1 MPIESASDLFVAK
14 GVDLRHWHNVSS
26 DIIKYLRDKLDRA
39 GEAAVY
45 KGSLENLAAF
55 SGVEDTASKGD
66 VWTNEETGVNLM
78 WNGEDWIP
86 VSLYRI
92 DFDREA
98 IEGSERGIQS
108 GYVWTALQ
116 NVITDEEIEEIL
128 RMMDDDY
135 ELQSSI
141 DNVSNQ
147 LADVIQDVHDLQ
159 DKYDRLPNPLISED
173 EGNDIVKG
181 SDGGLY
187 FDMESTELTQR
198 IENIE
203 NGASTTIE
211 NIIQTDGTPITI
223 DESSPNVVFIE
234 ASDDVT
240 LSFTALP
247 RTSWMVKHL
256 YIEAMTTVH
265 ISFLNAIF
273 ANQSEDPQY
282 GNEGF
287 SIFIRC
293 TWIGGK
299 VVLEVLDNS
308 QCASNLQALG
318 WE

>member
-55 SGVEDTASKGD
+55 GGVEDTASKGD

-135 ELQSSI
+135 ELQSHI

-234 ASDDVT
+234 ASEDVT

-287 SIFIRC
+287 SILIRC

-308 QCASNLQALG
+308 QCASNLQELG

>member
-92 DFDREA
+92 DFDKEA
-98 IEGSERGIQS
+98 IENSERGIQS

-159 DKYDRLPNPLISED
+159 DKYDRLPHPLISED

-181 SDGGLY
+181 EDGGLY
-187 FDMESTELTQR
+187 FNMESTELVQR

-203 NGASTTIE
+203 NGAPVTIE
-211 NIIQTDGTPITI
+211 DIYQSDGTPMTI
-223 DESSPNVVFIE
+223 DESSPSVVFIQARE
-234 ASDDVT
+234 DVT

-256 YIEAMTTVH
+256 YIEAVNTVH
-265 ISFLNAIF
+265 ITFLNALF

-287 SIFIRC
+287 SILIRC

-308 QCASNLQALG
+308 QCANNLQALG
-318 WE
+318 W